1 MKKDETSSS
10 VGSHDTQT
18 SDSSFVST
26 VLSIYNTLHYYTD
39 LDITC
44 VIYIPWHFTKEFNI
58 GK

>member
-26 VLSIYNTLHYYTD
+26 VRPIYNTLHYNTD
-39 LDITC
+39 LDIPW
-44 VIYIPWHFTKEFNI
+44 VIYIPWNLTK
-58 GK
+58 

>member
-26 VLSIYNTLHYYTD
+26 VQSIYNTPCYNTD
-39 LDITC
+39 LDTTW